1 MPDSFPP
8 ISTAEWEAAI
18 SADLKG
24 ADYQK
29 KLTWKSEDGI
39 VVRPYYRS
47 EDLPAMAVPAMAVPA
62 RAAVTWRVEES
73 LEIPAHWVNAAQW
86 HEQGATP
93 VQELAF
99 ALLAAA
105 DRLEAGESKIEF
117 LFATGSNYFFEIA
130 KLRAMRLLWRNLTD
144 AFGLPPSAAILHA
157 RTALANKSVYDAYTN
172 LLRVTT
178 ETLSAA
184 IGGADSI
191 TVVPSRFSA
200 RLAANVQHVI
210 QEEAHV
216 DSVADPAAGCYF
228 IEWLTDMLAR
238 QAWALFQQ
246 NPPIDE
252 SIAIARAAKEK
263 AFAHRRLV
271 MVGVNNY
278 ADAAES
284 MNGDPVEIDGAGW
297 RLARTMERTRQRVER
312 HGHVLHILLLKRGE
326 SKPRVAFCRNFFAC
340 AGVKVTESA
349 EIDPAADLM
358 ILCSTDA
365 EYPAF
370 AADVLPRATVPVL
383 IAGNPAEKPPGI
395 AGYVHLQSNQVET
408 LQEWLTRLGVA
419 D

>member
-1 MPDSFPP
+1 MSEDFPP

-18 SADLKG
+18 LADLKG

-39 VVRPYYRS
+39 TVKPYYRS
-47 EDLPAMAVPAMAVPA
+47 EHLPPTSVPA
-62 RAAVTWRVEES
+62 RAAETWQVREA
-73 LEIPAHWVNAAQW
+73 LDIPVNAINAARW

-105 DRLEAGESKIEF
+105 DKLEAGDTNIEF
-117 LFATGSNYFFEIA
+117 VYAVGSNYFFEIA
-130 KLRAMRLLWRNLTD
+130 KLRAARLLWQNLTN
-144 AFGLPPSAAILHA
+144 AFGIPPSPAIIHA
-157 RTALANKSVYDAYTN
+157 RTALANKSVYDPYTN

-191 TVVPSRFSA
+191 TVVPVRFPA
-200 RLAANVQHVI
+200 RLAPNVQHVI
-210 QEEAHV
+210 QEEARV
-216 DSVADPAAGCYF
+216 DSVSDPARGSYF
-228 IEWLTDMLAR
+228 IESLTDSLAR

-246 NPPIDE
+246 NPSIDE
-252 SIAIARAAKEK
+252 SLTASRAAKER
-263 AFAHRRLV
+263 AFAQRRLV

-284 MNGDPVEIDGAGW
+284 LHGVPTDIDGSHW
-297 RLARTMERTRQRVER
+297 RLARPIELIRQRVER
-312 HGHVLHILLLKRGE
+312 HPQPPHILLLTRGE
-326 SKPRVAFCRNFFAC
+326 SKLRAAFCRNFFAC
-340 AGVKVTESA
+340 AGLKITESA
-349 EIDPAADLM
+349 TIDPSANLI
-358 ILCSTDA
+358 ILCSTDP

-370 AADVLPRATVPVL
+370 AADVLPQATVPVL

-395 AGYVHLQSNQVET
+395 AGYVHIHSNHIDT
-408 LQEWLTRLGVA
+408 LNEWLTKLGVA
-419 D
+419 N